1 MCKREIGARAT
12 YRFTLPFSA
21 TLDVSMKV
29 YEIVGAAEPKPKKSP
44 QRKSD
49 FEKNASK
56 LRSKE
61 RELNAKSPVSPIKHR
76 P

>member
-1 MCKREIGARAT
+1 MQVWEILGSVKKRPGA
-12 YRFTLPFSA
+12 
-21 TLDVSMKV
+21 
-29 YEIVGAAEPKPKKSP
+29 KKQTAP
-44 QRKSD
+44 QKTD

-61 RELNAKSPVSPIKHR
+61 RELSAQSPVKTIKHR

>member
-1 MCKREIGARAT
+1 MWEILGTAKKQSSAKKQ
-12 YRFTLPFSA
+12 TLQP
-21 TLDVSMKV
+21 
-29 YEIVGAAEPKPKKSP
+29 
-44 QRKSD
+44 KSD